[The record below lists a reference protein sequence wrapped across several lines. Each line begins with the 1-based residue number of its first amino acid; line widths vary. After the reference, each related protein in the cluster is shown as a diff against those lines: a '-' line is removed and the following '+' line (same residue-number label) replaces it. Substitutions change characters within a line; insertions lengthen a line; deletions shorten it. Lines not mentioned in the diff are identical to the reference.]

1 MADVKA
7 DFGDEVLEKLK
18 EVGWFVAVTLLR
30 FLLEKIVGGN
40 PASGEGD
47 VETKH

>member
-1 MADVKA
+1 MADLER
-7 DFGDEVLEKLK
+7 DFGDEVLDKLK

-30 FLLEKIVGGN
+30 FLLDKILGGN
-40 PASGEGD
+40 PGPGESD